1 MVIMA
6 MVIIMDIIITGVAMA
21 AMEDMAWRWEWDCWD
36 MAWAVI
42 SGAERLIMDMGLATG
57 MRLRMD
63 MELATAMHLRM
74 VMHPP
79 LSRCP
84 LRRLYISSSKRSCK
98 SSLRPRHPITGT
110 IAAIRKAIIPTSK
123 IAPEAGCKWRPSPNK
138 EICYGQVWIVCF
150 HKMAMAIEAFT
161 MEQTCGQHGGLHE
174 EVCSRSKNR
183 GLLIT

>member
-1 MVIMA
+1 MGAIMAVIMA
-6 MVIIMDIIITGVAMA
+6 MVIIITGGATA

-63 MELATAMHLRM
+63 MEPATA

-79 LSRCP
+79 LLRCP

-123 IAPEAGCKWRPSPNK
+123 IALEAGCKWCPSPNK
-138 EICYGQVWIVCF
+138 EI
-150 HKMAMAIEAFT
+150 
-161 MEQTCGQHGGLHE
+161 
-174 EVCSRSKNR
+174 
-183 GLLIT
+183 